1 MKVHEVIKMLSQF
14 NIEEDIRFHC
24 SISNSDEER
33 GGASVCMGGDIS
45 IGFQDNVDPE
55 TGNDLEDGPP
65 QILVL
70 RIDGEETYYN

>member
-24 SISNSDEER
+24 SIDGEMGSV
-33 GGASVCMGGDIS
+33 SVCLDGDIS

-65 QILVL
+65 HILVL
-70 RIDGEETYYN
+70 RVDGEESYYS